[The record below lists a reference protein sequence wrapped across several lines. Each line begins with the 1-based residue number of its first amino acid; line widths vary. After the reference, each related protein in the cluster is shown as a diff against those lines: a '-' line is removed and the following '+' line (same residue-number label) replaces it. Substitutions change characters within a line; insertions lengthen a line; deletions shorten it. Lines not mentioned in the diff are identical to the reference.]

1 MVHYLRQDWAHTY
14 RIIEGR
20 LEPAYPDCFIALSDI
35 TPPKQMPENIPKLSA
50 WWLLVD
56 VAGL

>member
-35 TPPKQMPENIPKLSA
+35 PPPKQMPENIPKLSA
-50 WWLLVD
+50 
-56 VAGL
+56 